1 MVVFHSK
8 LFAEDSIEGWKPL
21 EKRMDA
27 NIISTTIHFY
37 NRSADNI
44 FKTYRNVKMCRVDKI
59 RCLLFDD
66 CKMLVN
72 SRDAAKDIG
81 F

>member
-27 NIISTTIHFY
+27 NIISTIYFN
-37 NRSADNI
+37 NRSADKI
-44 FKTYRNVKMCRVDKI
+44 FKTYRNVKMC
-59 RCLLFDD
+59 
-66 CKMLVN
+66 
-72 SRDAAKDIG
+72 
-81 F
+81 

>member
-27 NIISTTIHFY
+27 NIISTIHFKS
-37 NRSADNI
+37 RRA
-44 FKTYRNVKMCRVDKI
+44 VKIVLLKYLKHMKMSKCAELTKSDVC
-59 RCLLFDD
+59 CL
-66 CKMLVN
+66 MIV
-72 SRDAAKDIG
+72 R
-81 F
+81 

>member
-27 NIISTTIHFY
+27 NIISTIHFN
-37 NRSADNI
+37 NRCAEYLKHIEMSKCAELTK
-44 FKTYRNVKMCRVDKI
+44 FGV
-59 RCLLFDD
+59 
-66 CKMLVN
+66 
-72 SRDAAKDIG
+72 
-81 F
+81 